1 MTQSGLS
8 ARLVS
13 ALADPGRLRILSRIV
28 LAGDAGITAEALDA
42 AEPGSARPLA
52 RLTAAGLVSRS
63 PEGVLTARQEA
74 FSEALRPEPR
84 TDEETHL
91 AAVRALFTPEG
102 RLTAIPVRREV
113 RRALLEYLTDRM
125 FQVGAVYSEA
135 EVNIAIRQY
144 WDDHP
149 AMRRYLVEN
158 GLLLRSPDGSC
169 YRVAA

>member
-13 ALADPGRLRILSRIV
+13 ALADPDRLRILSRIV
-28 LAGDAGITAEALDA
+28 LAGDAGTTEDALAA
-42 AEPGSARPLA
+42 AEPGSARALA

-63 PEGVLTARQEA
+63 QEGFLTARHQA

-84 TDEETHL
+84 TDEEAHRS
-91 AAVRALFTPEG
+91 AVRGLFDADG
-102 RLTAIPVRREV
+102 RLTGVPVRREL

-125 FQVGAVYSEA
+125 FRAGAVYSEA

-144 WDDHP
+144 WDDHS
-149 AMRRYLVEN
+149 AIRRYLVDD
-158 GLLLRSPDGSC
+158 GLLLRSPDGSS